1 MKSIYSERFEEKKSH
16 IDRDCLK
23 TDKQSYFMK
32 DIEIKYEILNP
43 LMKDIQMMS
52 QLIKLIKGYQYSD
65 FIFITG
71 NSTSS
76 VNSRFYFNYRKMA
89 DFYFLV
95 LSKEET
101 ENFLKIKYH
110 VYKTRPINV
119 NFFIVN
125 SVYKSGENSKLV
137 IEIIPPEGKMIQEK
151 LLNIIYN
158 EIEYNILYLS
168 LALKLKKENLIY
180 FNSSI
185 IQNEFCV
192 LSQIIQNIKLIKY
205 LINEK
210 LVNITNFIGKNEDI
224 IIKGKDKNIHVNEV
238 YKINL
243 SKRKEESS
251 LNNISFKIINIK
263 YKEDKLTINI
273 KILKNK
279 ENNENNDSNTNQI
292 YNTISVCLTKI
303 TKNSTFIL
311 IKCIFDSNLDENSS
325 KSVKKLLKKIIS
337 KLEKL
342 SDISK
347 NIISF

>member
-1 MKSIYSERFEEKKSH
+1 M
-16 IDRDCLK
+16 
-23 TDKQSYFMK
+23 
-32 DIEIKYEILNP
+32 
-43 LMKDIQMMS
+43 
-52 QLIKLIKGYQYSD
+52 
-65 FIFITG
+65 
-71 NSTSS
+71 
-76 VNSRFYFNYRKMA
+76 
-89 DFYFLV
+89 
-95 LSKEET
+95 
-101 ENFLKIKYH
+101 
-110 VYKTRPINV
+110 
-119 NFFIVN
+119 
-125 SVYKSGENSKLV
+125 
-137 IEIIPPEGKMIQEK
+137 
-151 LLNIIYN
+151 
-158 EIEYNILYLS
+158 
-168 LALKLKKENLIY
+168 
-180 FNSSI
+180 
-185 IQNEFCV
+185 
-192 LSQIIQNIKLIKY
+192 SQIIQNIKLIEY

-243 SKRKEESS
+243 SKKKEESS

-292 YNTISVCLTKI
+292 YNAISVCLTKI